1 MPVASAQDK
10 AANDLARRVAA
21 IVAPLI
27 AEEVIGRLSAF
38 IETTDPGE
46 TVTIEEACRRLAVS
60 RTTLWRWIKAGKL
73 QSLGAG
79 RTVRIPISGL
89 KALAR

>member
-1 MPVASAQDK
+1 MPVTAQDR

-38 IETTDPGE
+38 IDTADPGE
-46 TVTIEEACRRLAVS
+46 MITLDQACSRLAVS

-73 QSLGAG
+73 QTSGVG
-79 RTVRIPISGL
+79 RTVRVPLSAI